1 MPIYD
6 YLCREC
12 GHEFEGLVRKEMA
25 IPDCPSCHGNDLE
38 QLLSMPSVHSEARK
52 KRSMKAARNRDKVQA
67 KEREYT
73 QRQYE
78 LNHDD

>member
-12 GHEFEGLVRKEMA
+12 GHEFEGLVLKELE
-25 IPDCPSCHGNDLE
+25 IPDCPSCDGKDLE

-52 KRSMKAARNRDKVQA
+52 QRSMRAARKRDGAQA